1 MQFTA
6 VHADGSWSVGVTA
19 AQVSAWPAGTV
30 NIAVSGESSAENP
43 VSITH
48 PVMVDL
54 TPAAITINT
63 IATDD
68 VINAAEK
75 GADLTLSG
83 TTTNVEPG
91 QTVTV
96 TFGGKN
102 YTASVASDGSWTAT
116 VPAADLAALPE
127 GSASAQ
133 ASVSNINGNSASAVH
148 NYSVDSS
155 APTIIINTVASDNIV
170 NASEADAGVT
180 VSGST
185 TAEAGQIVTIT
196 LNSPTVQTYQAT
208 VQADGSWSINIPAAD
223 LEALTDGSHTLT
235 ATVNDKAG
243 NPASTTHNLAVDLTV
258 PVLTINTIAGD
269 DIINA
274 AEHGQALV
282 ISGSSTGGEVG
293 DVVSVTLN
301 SKTYTTTLDASGNWS
316 VDMRDPKHRRDVCP
330 RIAWM
335 PQGLGKNLYH
345 TLSVYENVDFFA
357 RLFGHDKAER
367 EVRINELLTSTGLA
381 PFRDRPAGKLSG
393 GMKQKLGLCCA
404 LIHDPELLILDEP
417 TTGVDPLS
425 RAQFWDLI
433 DSIRQRQSNMSVLV
447 ATAYMEEAERFDWL
461 VAMNAGEVLATGS
474 AEELR
479 QQTQS
484 ATLEEA
490 FINLL
495 PQAQRQAHQAVV
507 IPPYQPENAEIAIE
521 ARDLTMRFGSFVAV
535 DHVNFRIPRGE
546 IFGFLG
552 SNGCGK
558 STTMKMLTGLLP
570 ASEGEAWLFGQ
581 PVDPK
586 DIDTRRRVGYMS
598 QAFSLYNEL
607 TVRQNLELHARLFHI
622 PEAEI
627 PARVAEMSE
636 RFKLNDVEDVLP
648 ESLPLGIRQ
657 RLSLAVA
664 VIHRPEMLILDEPTS
679 GVDPVARDMFWQLM
693 VDLSRQDKVTIF
705 ISTHFMNEAER
716 CDRISLMHA
725 GKVLAS
731 GTPQELVEKRGA
743 ASLEEA
749 FIAYLQEAAGQ
760 SSEAEAPPVVHDAT
774 HAPRQGFSLRRLFSY
789 SRREALEL
797 RRDPVRSTLALMGT
811 VILMLIMGYGISMDV
826 ENLRFAVLDRD
837 QTVSSQAWTLNL
849 SGSRYFIEQPP
860 LTSYDELDRRMRAG
874 DITVAI
880 EIPPNFGRDIARGTP
895 VELGVWIDGA
905 MPSRAETVKGYVQAM
920 HQSWL
925 QDVASRQSTP
935 SSQSGLMNIETR
947 YRYNP
952 DVKSLPAIVP
962 AVIPLLLMM
971 IPSMLSALSV
981 VREKELGSI
990 INLYV
995 TPTTRSEFLLGK
1007 QLPYIA
1013 LGMLNFF
1020 LLCGLSVFVFGVPHK
1035 GSFLTLTLAALLY
1048 IIIATGM
1055 GLLISTFMK
1064 SQIAAIFGTAIITL
1078 IPATQFSGMIDP
1090 VASLEGPGRWIGEV
1104 YPTSHFL
1111 TIARGTFSKALD
1123 LTDLWQLFIPLLIAI
1138 PLVMGLSILLLKKQ
1152 EG

>member
-1 MQFTA
+1 
-6 VHADGSWSVGVTA
+6 
-19 AQVSAWPAGTV
+19 
-30 NIAVSGESSAENP
+30 
-43 VSITH
+43 
-48 PVMVDL
+48 
-54 TPAAITINT
+54 
-63 IATDD
+63 
-68 VINAAEK
+68 
-75 GADLTLSG
+75 
-83 TTTNVEPG
+83 
-91 QTVTV
+91 
-96 TFGGKN
+96 
-102 YTASVASDGSWTAT
+102 
-116 VPAADLAALPE
+116 
-127 GSASAQ
+127 
-133 ASVSNINGNSASAVH
+133 
-148 NYSVDSS
+148 
-155 APTIIINTVASDNIV
+155 
-170 NASEADAGVT
+170 
-180 VSGST
+180 
-185 TAEAGQIVTIT
+185 
-196 LNSPTVQTYQAT
+196 
-208 VQADGSWSINIPAAD
+208 
-223 LEALTDGSHTLT
+223 
-235 ATVNDKAG
+235 
-243 NPASTTHNLAVDLTV
+243 
-258 PVLTINTIAGD
+258 
-269 DIINA
+269 
-274 AEHGQALV
+274 
-282 ISGSSTGGEVG
+282 
-293 DVVSVTLN
+293 
-301 SKTYTTTLDASGNWS
+301 
-316 VDMRDPKHRRDVCP
+316 
-330 RIAWM
+330 
-335 PQGLGKNLYH
+335 
-345 TLSVYENVDFFA
+345 
-357 RLFGHDKAER
+357 
-367 EVRINELLTSTGLA
+367 
-381 PFRDRPAGKLSG
+381 
-393 GMKQKLGLCCA
+393 
-404 LIHDPELLILDEP
+404 
-417 TTGVDPLS
+417 
-425 RAQFWDLI
+425 
-433 DSIRQRQSNMSVLV
+433 
-447 ATAYMEEAERFDWL
+447 
-461 VAMNAGEVLATGS
+461 
-474 AEELR
+474 
-479 QQTQS
+479 
-484 ATLEEA
+484 
-490 FINLL
+490 
-495 PQAQRQAHQAVV
+495 
-507 IPPYQPENAEIAIE
+507 
-521 ARDLTMRFGSFVAV
+521 
-535 DHVNFRIPRGE
+535 
-546 IFGFLG
+546 
-552 SNGCGK
+552 
-558 STTMKMLTGLLP
+558 
-570 ASEGEAWLFGQ
+570 
-581 PVDPK
+581 
-586 DIDTRRRVGYMS
+586 MS

-636 RFKLNDVEDVLP
+636 RFKLNDVEDILP

-760 SSEAEAPPVVHDAT
+760 SNEAEAPPVVHDTT

-935 SSQSGLMNIETR
+935 ASQSGLMNIETR

>member
-1 MQFTA
+1 MKTVA
-6 VHADGSWSVGVTA
+6 RLEN
-19 AQVSAWPAGTV
+19 VSQHFGATV
-30 NIAVSGESSAENP
+30 ALKDI
-43 VSITH
+43 
-48 PVMVDL
+48 
-54 TPAAITINT
+54 
-63 IATDD
+63 
-68 VINAAEK
+68 
-75 GADLTLSG
+75 TLS
-83 TTTNVEPG
+83 
-91 QTVTV
+91 
-96 TFGGKN
+96 
-102 YTASVASDGSWTAT
+102 
-116 VPAADLAALPE
+116 
-127 GSASAQ
+127 
-133 ASVSNINGNSASAVH
+133 
-148 NYSVDSS
+148 
-155 APTIIINTVASDNIV
+155 
-170 NASEADAGVT
+170 
-180 VSGST
+180 
-185 TAEAGQIVTIT
+185 
-196 LNSPTVQTYQAT
+196 
-208 VQADGSWSINIPAAD
+208 IPARRMVG
-223 LEALTDGSHTLT
+223 LIGPDGVGKSSLLSLISG
-235 ATVNDKAG
+235 ARV
-243 NPASTTHNLAVDLTV
+243 
-258 PVLTINTIAGD
+258 I
-269 DIINA
+269 
-274 AEHGQALV
+274 EHGNIMVL
-282 ISGSSTGGEVG
+282 GGDMSEV
-293 DVVSVTLN
+293 
-301 SKTYTTTLDASGNWS
+301 
-316 VDMRDPKHRRDVCP
+316 RHRQDVCP
-330 RIAWM
+330 KIAWM

-367 EVRINELLTSTGLA
+367 DIRINELLQSTGLA

-404 LIHDPELLILDEP
+404 LIHDPQLLILDEP

-433 DSIRQRQSNMSVLV
+433 DSIRQRQPEMSVLV

-474 AEELR
+474 ADELKAHTAS
-479 QQTQS
+479 Q
-484 ATLEEA
+484 TLEQA
-490 FINLL
+490 FIALL
-495 PQAQRQAHQAVV
+495 PEAQRLAHKKVI
-507 IPPYQPENAEIAIE
+507 IPPRNADESEVAIE
-521 ARDLTMRFGSFVAV
+521 ARGLTMRFGQFVAV
-535 DHVNFRIPRGE
+535 DHVNFRIARGE

-581 PVDPK
+581 PVDPR
-586 DIDTRRRVGYMS
+586 DIETRRRVGYMS
-598 QAFSLYNEL
+598 QAFSLYSEL

-622 PEAEI
+622 PDAEI
-627 PARVAEMSE
+627 PGRIAEMSQ
-636 RFKLNDVEDVLP
+636 RFMLEEVEDTLP
-648 ESLPLGIRQ
+648 ASLPLGIRQ

-693 VDLSRQDKVTIF
+693 VDLARQDRVTIF

-731 GTPQELVEKRGA
+731 DTPQALVEQRGS

-749 FIAYLQEAAGQ
+749 FIAWLQEAADAAQ
-760 SSEAEAPPVVHDAT
+760 PPDAQAAPVPAMEHKAESV
-774 HAPRQGFSLRRLFSY
+774 APRQAFSLQRLFSY

-797 RRDPVRSTLALMGT
+797 RRDPVRSTLALLGT
-811 VILMLIMGYGISMDV
+811 VILMFIMGYGISMDV
-826 ENLRFAVLDRD
+826 EDLRFAVLDRD
-837 QTVSSQAWTLNL
+837 QTISSQGWSQNIA
-849 SGSRYFIEQPP
+849 GSRYFIEQPP
-860 LTSYDELDRRMRAG
+860 LQSYSELDRRMRNGELA
-874 DITVAI
+874 VAI

-895 VELGVWIDGA
+895 VQIGVWVDGA
-905 MPSRAETVKGYVQAM
+905 MPNRAETVRGYVQAM
-920 HQSWL
+920 HLAWL
-925 QDVASRQSTP
+925 QEMAGRQASPNRDTSLI
-935 SSQSGLMNIETR
+935 SIETR

-971 IPSMLSALSV
+971 IPAMLSSLSV

-1007 QLPYIA
+1007 QVPYIV
-1013 LGMLNFF
+1013 LGMFNFF
-1020 LLCGLSVFVFGVPHK
+1020 LLCALSVFVFGVPHK

-1048 IIIATGM
+1048 VTIATGL

-1090 VASLEGPGRWIGEV
+1090 VASLEGPGRWIGQI

-1111 TIARGTFSKALD
+1111 TIARGTFSKALN
-1123 LTDLWQLFIPLLIAI
+1123 LTDLWGSFIPLLIAV
-1138 PLVMGLSILLLKKQ
+1138 PLVLGLSVWLLKKQ